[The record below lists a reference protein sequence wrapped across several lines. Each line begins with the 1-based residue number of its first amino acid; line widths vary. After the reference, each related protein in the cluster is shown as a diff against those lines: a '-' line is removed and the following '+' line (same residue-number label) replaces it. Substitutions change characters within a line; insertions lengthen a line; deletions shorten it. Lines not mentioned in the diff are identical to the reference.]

1 MQGRRD
7 GWNSYY
13 RVTQPQVF
21 ALLDV
26 AREVKDIPMLIELGQ
41 QVYGGQSTIAPQ
53 PLREVNFG

>member
-1 MQGRRD
+1 MQDRRD

-26 AREVKDIPMLIELGQ
+26 AHEVKGIPMLIELRQ
-41 QVYGGQSTIAPQ
+41 RVYEGKPTIAPQ